1 MADTKFIK
9 HKEDFTCDKCGT
21 LVHGNGYTNH
31 CPKCL
36 WSKHVDTNPGD
47 RAAECA
53 GLMEPV
59 GLLITGHNQEIV
71 HRCKKCGKQLTNR
84 VSSLDDSDALI
95 ALSKRVFK

>member
-9 HKEDFTCDKCGT
+9 HKEDFNCDKCGT

-31 CPKCL
+31 CSKCL

-47 RAAECA
+47 RASECG

-71 HRCKKCGKQLTNR
+71 HRCKKCAKQLTNR
-84 VSSLDDSDALI
+84 VSPQDDSEALI